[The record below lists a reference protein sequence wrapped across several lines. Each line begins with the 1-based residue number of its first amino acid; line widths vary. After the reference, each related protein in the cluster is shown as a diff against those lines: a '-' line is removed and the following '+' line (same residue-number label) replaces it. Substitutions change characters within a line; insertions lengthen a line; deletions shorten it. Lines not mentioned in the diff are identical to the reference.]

1 MPIIKVITCDD
12 HPLISTALKNAL
24 ERDPEFHIV
33 AQTDSGS
40 KLMQILRKEPCH
52 LLVLDFSMPGEMDGL
67 ALLSYVSR
75 VYPDT
80 RVAILT
86 GTISSGMASQCLKN
100 GALGLLRK
108 SLDMDLIGTALK
120 KVAQGRQYIDP
131 GFQIEIRTADAA
143 EAGLLKLSPR
153 ELTVIRLLVA
163 GKSVTEIANQLNR
176 SIKTISTQKQTAF
189 EKLGIESEAELFRMA
204 AERGTDLL

>member
-24 ERDPEFHIV
+24 ERDPEFRIV
-33 AQTDSGS
+33 AQLDSGS
-40 KLMQILRKEPCH
+40 KLVQTLRNESCH

-67 ALLSYVSR
+67 ALLSYISR
-75 VYPDT
+75 VFPDI
-80 RVAILT
+80 RIAILT
-86 GTISSGMASQCLKN
+86 GTISSGMASQCLKK

-108 SLDMDLIGTALK
+108 SLDMDLIGAALK
-120 KVAQGRQYIDP
+120 KVANGRQYIDP
-131 GFQIEIRTADAA
+131 DFQLDIRHADSA
-143 EAGLLKLSPR
+143 EEGLMRLSPR
-153 ELTVIRLLVA
+153 ELTVVRLLVA

-189 EKLGIESEAELFRMA
+189 EKLSITSDAELFRMA